1 MQQWINDNGNVTV
14 DDDNVM
20 IDDSDDRQCEANDV
34 MVDHND
40 ATMPTA
46 WAIELHLKVITL
58 TYKQPKIYKLH
69 DSLSS
74 VAMVIWLDVYTTVKS
89 L

>member
-20 IDDSDDRQCEANDV
+20 IDDSDDRQCEVNDV

-40 ATMPTA
+40 ATMP
-46 WAIELHLKVITL
+46 LQHTL
-58 TYKQPKIYKLH
+58 IPRPMCIKCRKGPSDTWQN
-69 DSLSS
+69 SGLS
-74 VAMVIWLDVYTTVKS
+74 
-89 L
+89 